1 MNALVEAQNAGVA
14 VAGANPF
21 AQAGAGA
28 SGTTY
33 VKFKGVTGQFLS
45 GQEEDEIEHGTQ
57 FAADVQNSLW
67 SWSFW
72 WDGEVLETVDVMLT
86 EDPNGWKN
94 GPNRLPNDPEG
105 KVDMSLDEIRKEQND
120 RSNNFMD
127 GWTCQAVLGL
137 RPVDGDDEE
146 YTVKLNQGVALNGFR
161 TLVAQYGKSYK
172 TKAGL
177 TPIIELDA
185 NKYKAK
191 AKNVGWRFAP
201 QLKIVD
207 WASDD
212 ELLAMVG
219 EDGGAYDD
227 EPEAGGDQAQIEDQ
241 SNDADQDAGD
251 GADAPAED
259 EAPKAAGRR
268 GRRGA
273 KNF

>member
-1 MNALVEAQNAGVA
+1 MNALVEAQNSGLA

-45 GQEEDEIEHGTQ
+45 GQDEEELEHGSQ
-57 FAADVQNSLW
+57 FAADVENSQW

-127 GWTCQAVLGL
+127 GWTCQAVLGM
-137 RPVDGDDEE
+137 RPVDGEDEE
-146 YTVKLNQGVALNGFR
+146 YTIKLNQGVALNGFR
-161 TLVAQYGKSYK
+161 TLVAQFGKSYK

-191 AKNVGWRFAP
+191 AKNVGWRYAP

-207 WASDD
+207 WASEED
-212 ELLAMVG
+212 LLAMVG
-219 EDGGAYDD
+219 EDGGDYDQ
-227 EPEAGGDQAQIEDQ
+227 EPEGDGATAQIEDQ
-241 SNDADQDAGD
+241 SAGADDAV
-251 GADAPAED
+251 ADAPAED

-268 GRRGA
+268 GRRGGA